1 MGTEVQ
7 SNTVFAGVIPY
18 ISVDGAAAASAF
30 YQKAFGARET
40 RRMAA
45 EDGKRLIHVSLEIN
59 GGTLM
64 MSDPF
69 PEAGSPGRE
78 ITGCTMTLVIEDI
91 DAWFDR
97 AVAAGAKATMPV
109 QTMFWGDRYGQ
120 LEDPFGVH
128 WALNSPVKTA

>member
-18 ISVDGAAAASAF
+18 ISVDGAAAASEF
-30 YQKAFGARET
+30 YQKAFGAKET
-40 RRMAA
+40 RRMPA

-69 PEAGSPGRE
+69 PEAGAAGGP
-78 ITGCTMTLVIEDI
+78 ITGCTMTLVVEDI

-120 LEDPFGVH
+120 LQDPFGVH
-128 WALNSPVKTA
+128 WAMNSPVKTA